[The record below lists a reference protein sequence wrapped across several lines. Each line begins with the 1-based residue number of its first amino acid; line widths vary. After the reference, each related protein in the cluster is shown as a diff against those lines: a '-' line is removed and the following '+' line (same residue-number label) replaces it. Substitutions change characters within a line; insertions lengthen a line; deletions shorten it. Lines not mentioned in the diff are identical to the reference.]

1 MIRQLP
7 VIVLVLGLCT
17 LANGD
22 APTAPST
29 LEIQTLT
36 PIDSIPTV
44 AEIVNIAGPDP
55 VGRLREL
62 ALAPMDGS
70 VDFSVRLR
78 AIRALPQFCTA
89 VPTCRDLD
97 DANMHPARRAVRDVI
112 ASISPTTDGQSI
124 LQLRAAIESLGVI
137 KSTQQS
143 DVDLLVPFLEH
154 TNRDIR
160 ATTAR
165 ALRDLCL
172 VSATQPLRTRY
183 QQEQVAQVQV
193 AISAALG
200 ELDVCSP

>member
-7 VIVLVLGLCT
+7 VLVLVLCLCT
-17 LANGD
+17 LANGN
-22 APTAPST
+22 PPAPST

-36 PIDSIPTV
+36 PIDSVPPL

-55 VGRLREL
+55 VSRLRDL
-62 ALAPMDGS
+62 ALDGS
-70 VDFSVRLR
+70 GATDFGVRLR

-89 VPTCRDLD
+89 VPTCRELD
-97 DANMHPARRAVRDVI
+97 DANMHPARLAVRDVI
-112 ASISPTTDGQSI
+112 ASVRSTTNGQSI

-137 KSTQQS
+137 KSTRQS